1 MTAGP
6 LTPSRLEAT
15 SGPGGFGHLLH
26 AEWTKFRT
34 VRGWVIAVIVAV
46 LLSLLLALFNAS
58 HSHVAPCTAS
68 PNGPACH
75 YALPTGPGGEM
86 VIDTFYFVHRPL
98 AGDGSMTVQVSALTE
113 VAESSQTRQG
123 RPVTTTP
130 TVVPWAKAGLI
141 ITAGP
146 GQGSAYAAV
155 MVTGRHGPRMQWNY
169 TGDAPAPGPGAGEAG
184 GASAPSPRWLR
195 LARAGDVI
203 TGYDSADGTNWT
215 KAGTVTLPG
224 LAATVQAG
232 MFVTSPSQPAA
243 TSSGVTS
250 TSSAGGGATDATA
263 AFDRVGLRGGWPGG
277 SWTGTSVSGGPDS
290 PYTAGHE
297 AGYRQA
303 DGAFTVTG
311 SGDIA
316 PDVTHGVPV
325 DALLVGLFI
334 ALAAVLVVGV
344 QFMTAEYRRGLIR
357 VTLAA
362 SPRRGRVLAAKAI
375 VLGAVTFAAGLA
387 GSGGAVLI
395 GIPLLR
401 ASGNP
406 VYPASMVTEARVITG
421 TAALAAVFAVF
432 ALSVGAIVRHG
443 AGAVT
448 AAITGVILPYLLTA
462 GIPVLPAGAADW
474 VLRVSPAAGFAIR
487 QIIQAYP
494 QVAAS
499 YTPFNDYFPLPPWA
513 GFAVTCAWAVLALAL
528 AACLLNRRD
537 A

>member
-1 MTAGP
+1 MTT
-6 LTPSRLEAT
+6 LTPSRPAARPDLV
-15 SGPGGFGHLLH
+15 GFARLLR

-58 HSHVAPCTAS
+58 HSHVAPCTTG

-75 YALPTGPGGEM
+75 YVIPTGPGGEM
-86 VIDTFYFVHRPL
+86 VTDTFYFVHRPL
-98 AGDGSMTVQVSALTE
+98 AGDGSITVRVTSLTE
-113 VAESSQTRQG
+113 VAESSQTLQG
-123 RPVTTTP
+123 RPVSTKP
-130 TVVPWAKAGLI
+130 AVVPWSKAGLI

-155 MVTGRHGPRMQWNY
+155 LVTGTRGTQMQWNY
-169 TGDAPAPGPGAGEAG
+169 TGDAPGLEG
-184 GASAPSPRWLR
+184 GASAASPRWLR
-195 LARAGDVI
+195 LTRAGDLI

-215 KAGTVTLPG
+215 KTGTVTLPR

-232 MFVTSPSQPAA
+232 MFVTSPSQSAA

-250 TSSAGGGATDATA
+250 TSSGGGGATDATA

-277 SWTGTSVSGGPDS
+277 SWTGTSINGPDS
-290 PYTAGHE
+290 PYTTGHE

-303 DGAFTVTG
+303 GGGFTVTG

-316 PDVTHGVPV
+316 PDVTDGVPI
-325 DALLVGLFI
+325 DAVFAGLFI
-334 ALAAVLVVGV
+334 ALVAVLVVGA
-344 QFMTAEYRRGLIR
+344 QFMTGEYRRGLIR

-375 VLGAVTFAAGLA
+375 VLGGAAFAAGLA
-387 GSGGAVLI
+387 ASAGAVLI
-395 GIPLLR
+395 GSPLLR

-406 VYPASMVTEARVITG
+406 VCPASTLTEVRVIVG
-421 TAALAAVFAVF
+421 TAALVTVFAVF
-432 ALSVGAIVRHG
+432 ALGVGAIVRHG

-448 AAITGVILPYLLTA
+448 AAITAVILPYLLTA
-462 GIPVLPAGAADW
+462 GISVLPAGAADW
-474 VLRVSPAAGFAIR
+474 VLRVAPAAGFAIR
-487 QIIQAYP
+487 QVIPAYP

-499 YTPFNDYFPLPPWA
+499 YTPFNDYFPLAPWV
-513 GFAVTCAWAVLALAL
+513 GLAVACAWAALALAL
-528 AACLLNRRD
+528 AAYLLKRRD